1 MLGENIKKLGFGL
14 MRFKTIDGEFDLEMI
29 KGMVDRFME
38 EGFTYFDTAW
48 GYDNGYSEV
57 IARKTI
63 VERYPRE
70 SFLLATKLPAYIADS
85 KEEAEEMFY
94 TSLDRTQAGYFDF
107 YLLHNLGGKRTE
119 VFDRYDIWNFLKKK
133 KEEGFIKNLGFSF
146 HDKAEVL
153 DEILTNHPN
162 MDFVQLQLN
171 YIDWED
177 PTIESR
183 KCYEVALKH
192 NMPIVIMEPVKGGT
206 LSNLPEEAAAIF
218 KKADRESSVSSWA
231 IRFAASLKNVIT
243 VLSGMSY
250 PEQMEDNLKTLRG
263 FKEISDE
270 ERNTIDQVVEV
281 LLKNPRIPCTDCKYC
296 VEGCPEDIPIPDV
309 LSALNRE
316 ITFQNKSSAKSSYD
330 FNTEGKGKASD
341 CIECGHCENVCP
353 QKIEII
359 HWMDQASEKYDS

>member
-48 GYDNGYSEV
+48 AYDKGYSEV
-57 IARKTI
+57 IARKAI
-63 VERYPRE
+63 VERFPRE
-70 SFLLATKLPAYIADS
+70 SFQLATKLPAYSAES
-85 KEEAEEMFY
+85 KEKAEEMFY

-119 VFDRYDIWNFLKKK
+119 IFDRYDIWNFLKKK
-133 KEEGFIKNLGFSF
+133 KEEGLIKNLGFSF
-146 HDKAEVL
+146 HDKADVL
-153 DEILTNHPN
+153 DELLTAHPD

-192 NMPIVIMEPVKGGT
+192 NMPIIIMEPVKGGT
-206 LSNLPEEAAAIF
+206 LSDLPKEAAAIF
-218 KKADRESSVSSWA
+218 KEADKDSSVSSWA
-231 IRFAASLKNVIT
+231 IRYAASLKNVVT

-250 PEQMEDNLKTLRG
+250 PEQLEDNLKTMKNFLPLS
-263 FKEISDE
+263 EE
-270 ERNTIDQVVEV
+270 ERWTIKEVVKE
-281 LLKNPRIPCTDCKYC
+281 LHKNPRIPCTDCKYC
-296 VEGCPEDIPIPDV
+296 VEGCPADIPIPDV

-316 ITFQNKSSAKSSYD
+316 ITFQNTESAKSNYN
-330 FNTEGKGKASD
+330 FNTDNTGKASD
-341 CIECGHCENVCP
+341 CIECGHCEEVCP

-359 HWMDQASEKYDS
+359 SWMKDASKKYDH